1 MLELIEFFHVSS
13 HRCRSRQSFGGAK
26 EFCPNSPTLAR
37 KILDL
42 QKKLFMSIR
51 APCDLQKKAVH
62 VNSGAI
68 VFKSKH
74 IGRHFCPD
82 FQGVLE
88 DSQIF
93 CSDLSGVCPVF
104 TKSKLLGCGC
114 TPNLL
119 HLLHQC
125 FVGNSG

>member
-37 KILDL
+37 KIL
-42 QKKLFMSIR
+42 
-51 APCDLQKKAVH
+51 DLQKKAVH

-125 FVGNSG
+125 FVANSG

>member
-13 HRCRSRQSFGGAK
+13 HRCRSRQSYGGAK
-26 EFCPNSPTLAR
+26 EFFPNSPTLAR

-74 IGRHFCPD
+74 VGRHFCPD

-93 CSDLSGVCPVF
+93 CPDLVDFVRFS
-104 TKSKLLGCGC
+104 
-114 TPNLL
+114 PNQNFWGAVAPPTFYTSVL
-119 HLLHQC
+119 
-125 FVGNSG
+125 